1 MKKRSISIFTVLCMM
16 AVMFPA
22 MVSAADYSFLTF
34 DKENGIITDC
44 DESFSGELV
53 IPEEID
59 GVPVTGIGFR
69 AFEGC
74 TALTG
79 INIPDAVSVID
90 FGAFEGCTALENINI
105 PDSVTAIGSSAF
117 YGCISLTEI
126 NIPDNV
132 TGIGYGAFLD
142 CTALE
147 NINISDSVTS
157 IDDRAFYN
165 TAYYNDPN
173 NWDNGIL
180 YINNHLIK
188 ADSDKL
194 NGGYL
199 IKDGTITIAA
209 RAFYKC
215 TALTE
220 ITIPDSVIGIG
231 DQAFS
236 SCAAL
241 TGINI
246 PDSVTYIG
254 EQVFSYCTALIGID
268 MSDSI
273 TSIGRFM
280 FSDCTAL
287 TGITIPGSVEY
298 IDDNAFYGCD
308 NLADVYYRGSEAD
321 WQAIDIGSDGN
332 EPLFNAAIHYNHTNT
347 PSISSVTAEPVAGGY
362 SVKVELEDVTSA
374 CTVTAVLYD
383 GGGLTNVSAEAAY
396 INTSSVD
403 TTVEGTGG
411 KLKVFIWNS
420 LEGMRP
426 LDVPYEITL

>member
-105 PDSVTAIGSSAF
+105 PDSVT
-117 YGCISLTEI
+117 
-126 NIPDNV
+126 
-132 TGIGYGAFLD
+132 
-142 CTALE
+142 
-147 NINISDSVTS
+147 
-157 IDDRAFYN
+157 
-165 TAYYNDPN
+165 
-173 NWDNGIL
+173 
-180 YINNHLIK
+180 
-188 ADSDKL
+188 
-194 NGGYL
+194 
-199 IKDGTITIAA
+199 
-209 RAFYKC
+209 
-215 TALTE
+215 
-220 ITIPDSVIGIG
+220 
-231 DQAFS
+231 
-236 SCAAL
+236 
-241 TGINI
+241 
-246 PDSVTYIG
+246 YIG

-308 NLADVYYRGSEAD
+308 NLADVYYSGSEAD

-383 GGGLTNVSAEAAY
+383 GGGLADVSAEAAY

-411 KLKVFIWNS
+411 KLKVFIWDS